1 MSITPDL
8 IANLVVMAGVT
19 YLIRVI
25 PFVAFRKKIQN
36 RFIRSFL
43 YYIPYAV
50 LAAMT
55 VPAIFSSTSHLYSA
69 LVGGTCDGILWTG
82 ISDGGIVCLRCRAA
96 CGICGEVFGI
106 GSCPFFCFWRKWVRK
121 RPLIVS
127 VLLCFSVFLR
137 FFRKNLPF
145 CYLQNPRNRV

>member
-1 MSITPDL
+1 MSITPNL

-36 RFIRSFL
+36 RFIRSVL

-55 VPAIFSSTSHLYSA
+55 VPAIFSSTGHFYSA
-69 LVGGTCDGILWTG
+69 LIGF
-82 ISDGGIVCLRCRAA
+82 AA
-96 CGICGEVFGI
+96 ALVMAFFGR
-106 GSCPFFCFWRKWVRK
+106 GLATVALVSCAAV
-121 RPLIVS
+121 
-127 VLLCFSVFLR
+127 
-137 FFRKNLPF
+137 
-145 CYLQNPRNRV
+145 YLAELVAKLF